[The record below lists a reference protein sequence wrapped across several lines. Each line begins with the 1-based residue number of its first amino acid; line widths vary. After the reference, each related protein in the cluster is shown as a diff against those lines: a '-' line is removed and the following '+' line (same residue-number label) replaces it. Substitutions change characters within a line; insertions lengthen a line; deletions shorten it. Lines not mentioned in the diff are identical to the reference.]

1 MATPLFPVPPGTETV
16 QVRIIDTTT
25 RLRKIPLNLVM
36 QPPMEG
42 LRYISEMP
50 AWSFLIEH
58 SSGQKLLFDLGIP
71 KNWQLLSPSI
81 LQILNSSEAEISV
94 EDDVIDILT
103 KHDIPSDQISGII
116 WR

>member
-1 MATPLFPVPPGTETV
+1 MANPLFPVPPGTETV

-25 RLRKIPLNLVM
+25 RLRKIPLQLVM

-42 LRYISEMP
+42 LHYLPETP

-71 KNWQLLSPSI
+71 KNWQSFSPSI
-81 LQILNSSEAEISV
+81 LQILNSTEAEISV
-94 EDDVIDILT
+94 EDDVIDIL
-103 KHDIPSDQISGII
+103 KKNDISSDQISGII